1 MTFSMSTVTA
11 TDRSDVGTAIETTVR
26 GLVRSKKIGLSYYVN
41 LPMIYPD
48 GSFVTIRIDS
58 GTRGAIRVSDA
69 GFAFREADEMGYA
82 RTFTRTANALAE
94 TVGVRVE
101 DKTIVSDATIV
112 SLDRAIC
119 DVAEA
124 SWRVAAAFGDKFEEE
139 DDFALTDEL
148 SARLK
153 LVFGPDHVSDLPN
166 IIGSS
171 TVAWPV
177 TAVVSL
183 NEHRTVFQAVAAH
196 SNSLYR
202 TATAFKDIAA
212 MENAPRLVAV
222 VRNKSAFGA
231 KISLLS
237 PGRVIEE
244 TQPDDLYRR
253 AAA

>member
-1 MTFSMSTVTA
+1 MIYSMSTVSA
-11 TDRSDVGTAIETTVR
+11 TDKSDVRTAIEMTVN
-26 GLVRSKKIGLSYYVN
+26 GLVRSTKIGLSYYVN

-48 GSFVTIRIDS
+48 GSFVTVRIDRS
-58 GTRGAIRVSDA
+58 PRGAIRVSDA

-82 RTFTRTANALAE
+82 RSFTRTANAIAE
-94 TVGVRVE
+94 TVGVKVE
-101 DKTIVSDATIV
+101 DKTIVSEATIL

-119 DVAEA
+119 DVAET
-124 SWRVAAAFGDKFEEE
+124 SWRVAAAFGDKFDEEE
-139 DDFALTDEL
+139 DFALMDEL

-153 LVFGPDHVSDLPN
+153 LVFGQDHVSDRPD
-166 IIGSS
+166 IVGSS
-171 TVAWPV
+171 TVVWQV

-183 NEHRTVFQAVAAH
+183 NEHRTVFQAVANHA
-196 SNSLYR
+196 NSLYR
-202 TATAFKDIAA
+202 TSTAFKDIAA
-212 MENAPRLVAV
+212 TEYPPRLVAV